1 MAGWCRKAGY
11 WSPERTVSL
20 LSDKIKDRNELEIE
34 MIKKNLR
41 DLGERTERSKKWREG
56 NAGEEETEKFVV

>member
-1 MAGWCRKAGY
+1 M
-11 WSPERTVSL
+11 SL

-56 NAGEEETEKFVV
+56 NAREEETEKFVV